1 MRRIIVSEQ
10 HKKARRQRGMALLMV
25 LSMIAVL
32 TSIVVDFQFNSRVD
46 LERAINARDGL
57 QAEYN
62 ALSALR
68 TRQTLLRLKMM
79 IKAALQA
86 ASTMLGMSAGDLPL
100 GSVLEM
106 VPVECGLLS
115 AIIHQTSSDKS
126 TKEGSDFFPG
136 ECLASMTSEHS
147 KLPLNALS
155 GYPSDQQQAR
165 ALWLT
170 LMSDKRLEKFFQE
183 DDKNGKHAQNPQE
196 LVDALTDWAD
206 NDKTVVSNSV
216 VDEDRFYADLQESY
230 KTKNAPFDSLAEMQL
245 VHGINDQFYALLKD
259 HVSIYSNSPKIDLS
273 NMDAPKVWFLLPFL
287 LRAGV
292 LMDQVATPVA
302 AECLSGG
309 IAMAKSMGG
318 IFGMV
323 SEQALAMVLS
333 QCFGA
338 AVDVSKIG
346 QISSSGS
353 AASWF
358 TIEAQGR
365 VGNASTKMRAVYWAD
380 TQQLYYMRIE

>member
-1 MRRIIVSEQ
+1 MRRVVASDQ
-10 HKKARRQRGMALLMV
+10 KARRQRGMALLMV

-32 TSIVVDFQFNSRVD
+32 TSVVVDFQFNSRVD
-46 LERAINARDGL
+46 LQRAFNARDGL

-86 ASTMLGMSAGDLPL
+86 QASLLGLGAAGDLPL

-106 VPVECGLLS
+106 IPVECGLLS
-115 AIIHQTSSDKS
+115 AIIHQTSAEKTD

-165 ALWLT
+165 PLWLT

-183 DDKNGKHAQNPQE
+183 DDKNGKHALNPQE
-196 LVDALTDWAD
+196 LVDTLTDWTD
-206 NDKTVVSNSV
+206 TDKTVASNSV
-216 VDEDRFYADLQESY
+216 VDEDRFYADLQDSY
-230 KTKNAPFDSLAEMQL
+230 KPKNAPFDSLAEVQL
-245 VHGINDQFYALLKD
+245 VHGVSDQLYSILKN
-259 HVSIYSNSPKIDLS
+259 HVSIYSNSPKVDL
-273 NMDAPKVWFLLPFL
+273 NNIDAPKVWFLLPFL
-287 LRAGV
+287 LRPGIV
-292 LMDQVATPVA
+292 MDQVATPVA

-323 SEQALAMVLS
+323 SQQALAMVLV

-338 AVDVSKIG
+338 AVDVAKIG
-346 QISSSGS
+346 QISLGGS

-365 VGNASTKMRAVYWAD
+365 VGHASSKMRAVYWAD